1 MCSHMRGSFLNLLGK
16 QKLKAG
22 EGARWII
29 ESMEVQKVNDG
40 QHSEFCSRRLH
51 KC

>member
-1 MCSHMRGSFLNLLGK
+1 MCSHMRGLFPNPLGK
-16 QKLKAG
+16 QMLYAN

-40 QHSEFCSRRLH
+40 QHSEFCSRRLRQ
-51 KC
+51 C